1 MKRNL
6 NYLPKGI
13 PQSTFGRLSK
23 TFDWIVHD
31 LLKAK
36 IDAYSSDYNSL
47 KLINSFLSVRKFRFT
62 VDSSYSPYLNLFVS
76 VTKGSVMGTL
86 LFNVYI
92 SDLFLCDSQ
101 SNIINYAGDT
111 ILYACEQNTG
121 FVLGKL
127 DKEAFTVFA
136 WF

>member
-1 MKRNL
+1 MKTNL
-6 NYLPKGI
+6 NFLPKGI
-13 PQSTFGRLSK
+13 PQSPFGRLSK
-23 TFDWIVHD
+23 VFDWIVYD

-36 IDAYSSDYNSL
+36 IDAYSFDYNSL